1 MAKKKCACKKRGRRR
16 KPGRPKGSKNKKGRK
31 GRKKGGSVAGLA
43 MGAVKTLGPAIAS
56 ALISDLVLKQLK
68 KRGKNG
74 GGLRLL

>member
-43 MGAVKTLGPAIAS
+43 MGAAKTLGPAIVS
-56 ALISDLVLKQLK
+56 AIISDMVLKRLK
-68 KRGKNG
+68 KGKNG